1 MLRLRPYQDDLLR
14 RAKVALAPPRART
27 LPLLPTGAGKTRI
40 ASALLA
46 ARIQDGGKGVWPT
59 HRRELSAQTG
69 QALNHSGVR
78 AANTLH
84 WRIDAPAPSTNRGVI
99 ILMAQTMARRNHY
112 DHVWAEYDAKDLL
125 VIDEAHHADA
135 PGWQP
140 AIQQWPCQVIGLT
153 ATPWRLAKD
162 RGFNHL
168 FDNLILATQIREL
181 QLQGYLAQAQVLM
194 PDSTAIIVGGQV
206 ANTGDYN
213 ESGIELANPG
223 LHDVMTAGA
232 LEFWR
237 HRAQGRQTI
246 VYAVGVKHAENLA
259 AVFNDAGFPAAVILG
274 DTPPEIRR
282 ELMRQFSDGR
292 LKVLVNVEVTTEGV
306 DLPDAA
312 CVVLARPT
320 MSLALYLQMVGRGL
334 RPKPDGGNCLLLN
347 LAGNVE
353 RFYSGTGKC
362 LKSDS

>member
-1 MLRLRPYQDDLLR
+1 MLRLRPYQDDLR
-14 RAKVALAPPRART
+14 RQAQAALAPPQARA
-27 LPLLPTGAGKTRI
+27 LLQLPTGAGKTRL

-46 ARIQDGGKGVWPT
+46 ARIQDGGKGVWLT

-84 WRIDAPAPSTNRGVI
+84 WRIDA
-99 ILMAQTMARRNHY
+99 
-112 DHVWAEYDAKDLL
+112 
-125 VIDEAHHADA
+125 
-135 PGWQP
+135 
-140 AIQQWPCQVIGLT
+140 

-168 FDNLILATQIREL
+168 FDSLIVGPQIKEL
-181 QLQGYLAQAQVLM
+181 QSNGYLAQAQVLM
-194 PDSTAIIVGGQV
+194 PDSSAIIVGGPV
-206 ANTGDYN
+206 ASDGNYN

-223 LHDVMTAGA
+223 LHDVMTGGA

-246 VYAVGVKHAENLA
+246 VYAVGIKHAENLA
-259 AVFNDAGFPAAVILG
+259 AVFNDAGIPAAVILG
-274 DTPPEIRR
+274 NTPPEIRH
-282 ELMRQFSDGR
+282 ELMRQFSAGR

-320 MSLALYLQMVGRGL
+320 MSLALYLQMAGRGL
-334 RPKPDGGNCLLLN
+334 RPKPDGGNCLLLD

-362 LKSDS
+362 PKSDS

>member
-14 RAKVALAPPRART
+14 QTQAALAPPQARA
-27 LPLLPTGAGKTRI
+27 LLQLPTGAGKTRL

-46 ARIQDGGKGVWPT
+46 ARIRDGGKGAWLT

-84 WRIDAPAPSTNRGVI
+84 WRID
-99 ILMAQTMARRNHY
+99 
-112 DHVWAEYDAKDLL
+112 
-125 VIDEAHHADA
+125 
-135 PGWQP
+135 
-140 AIQQWPCQVIGLT
+140 T
-153 ATPWRLAKD
+153 ATSWRLAKD

-168 FDNLILATQIREL
+168 FDNLIVGPQIREL
-181 QLQGYLAQAQVLM
+181 QSNGYLAQAQVLM
-194 PDSTAIIVGGQV
+194 PDSSAIIVGGQV
-206 ANTGDYN
+206 ARDGNYSEN
-213 ESGIELANPG
+213 GIELANPG
-223 LHDVMTAGA
+223 LHDVMTGGA

-246 VYAVGVKHAENLA
+246 IYAVGIKHAENLA

-274 DTPPEIRR
+274 HTPPEIRH
-282 ELMRQFSDGR
+282 ELMRQFSAGR

-312 CVVLARPT
+312 CVILARPT

-334 RPKPDGGNCLLLN
+334 RPKPDGGNCLLLD
-347 LAGNVE
+347 LSGNVALLY
-353 RFYSGTGKC
+353 RGTGKRP
-362 LKSDS
+362 KPDS

>member
-14 RAKVALAPPRART
+14 RTQDALAPPQART
-27 LPLLPTGAGKTRI
+27 LLQLPTGAGKTRI

-46 ARIQDGGKGVWPT
+46 ARIQDGGKGVWLT

-69 QALNHSGVR
+69 QALNHSGIR
-78 AANTLH
+78 AANTQD
-84 WRIDAPAPSTNRGVI
+84 WRID
-99 ILMAQTMARRNHY
+99 
-112 DHVWAEYDAKDLL
+112 
-125 VIDEAHHADA
+125 
-135 PGWQP
+135 
-140 AIQQWPCQVIGLT
+140 T

-168 FDNLILATQIREL
+168 FDRLIVGPPIREL
-181 QLQGYLAQAQVLM
+181 QSQGYLAQSQVLM
-194 PDSTAIIVGGQV
+194 PDSAAIIVGGQI

-223 LHDVMTAGA
+223 LHDVMTGGA

-246 VYAVGVKHAENLA
+246 IYAVSIKHAENLA
-259 AVFNDAGFPAAVILG
+259 AVFNNAAIPAAVILG
-274 DTPPEIRR
+274 NTPPEIRH
-282 ELMRQFSDGR
+282 ELMRQFSDAR
-292 LKVLVNVEVTTEGV
+292 LKILVNVEVTTEGV

-334 RPKPDGGNCLLLN
+334 RPKPDGGNCLILD
-347 LAGNVE
+347 LAGNVAPFIAE
-353 RFYSGTGKC
+353 RESVQTQIREIKKSLADIYDFLPFHQLIQQQDLEIDFKNRKMRYSFIADGRYTPVEWFSFPIPGGA
-362 LKSDS
+362 DR